1 MPAHVARIG
10 AAQIGIEEAM
20 VLNKKDANTFATLKE
35 AAESGNSEAQV
46 NLATMVLEGKGTHLD
61 PDAARRW
68 YEKAAECG
76 EPGAH
81 YGLALIYLEGNGVS
95 KDKVEAYARLLAMK
109 SGEALLKTRFGPVM
123 AKRMLDGV
131 SRLEVKLADHEKE
144 KAVQRSRSWTH
155 KW

>member
-1 MPAHVARIG
+1 MA
-10 AAQIGIEEAM
+10 
-20 VLNKKDANTFATLKE
+20 LNNKDAKMFTALKE
-35 AAESGNSEAQV
+35 VAETGNSEAQV

-68 YEKAAECG
+68 YEKAAEWG

-81 YGLALIYLEGNGVS
+81 YGLAVIYLEGNGVS

-109 SGEALLKTRFGPVM
+109 SGEALLKKRFGAAL

-131 SRLEVKLADHEKE
+131 TRLESKLTDNEKE
-144 KAVQRSRSWTH
+144 KAIQRSRSFL
-155 KW
+155 KN